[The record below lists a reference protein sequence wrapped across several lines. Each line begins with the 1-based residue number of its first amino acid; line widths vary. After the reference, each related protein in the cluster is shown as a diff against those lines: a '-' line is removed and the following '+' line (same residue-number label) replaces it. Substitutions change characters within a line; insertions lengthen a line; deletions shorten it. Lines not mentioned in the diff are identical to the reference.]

1 MVNAIVILLVAS
13 VWLFLGYRVYGRF
26 IEKRLKIDDKNI
38 TPAVKQKDD
47 IDYSPSKVSFLFGH
61 HFESIAG
68 SGPIIG
74 PILAISYFGWLP
86 VVLWLTLG
94 SVLIGGV
101 HDFTA
106 LMTSVRNKAK
116 GVASIAQEYLSSKAG
131 NLFGVM
137 IFLTLILIV
146 TVFSVSA
153 ADSIIARPDL
163 IIPLVVITIVAM
175 IFGLGVQKLNW
186 NSTITTIIAIII
198 VFASIWVSLQIPVSF
213 TMNPVLLRIIA
224 ISIIVLYA
232 GIASVVPVWILLRPR
247 DYLSAVQLIL
257 ILALGVLGIIIV
269 NPEVNVPAVMN
280 NGGFSLWPILFI
292 TVACGAVSGFHALVS
307 SGTTSKQ
314 LEKESHGKIIAYGG
328 MLLEAFL
335 AIIVTIVA
343 IAGLKWGA
351 GEGTFQFA
359 LNQGWIV
366 LFSTGFGNI
375 VGKIGIPFISIGIA
389 SLLGAVMVNQ
399 FVLTSVD
406 TSTRLGR
413 FIISEK
419 FAKKFDF
426 NSLKGRILATLA
438 VVVPAWILGV
448 TNSYETIWKLFASSN
463 QLIAAIALIT
473 VSAYLLSKKIKAGFV
488 IIPAILTLTT
498 TTFALLYLTFRTGG
512 YINTGNW
519 VLAVI
524 SLAMFALGMLV
535 AWEGFLKL
543 RQQIKKKK

>member
-13 VWLFLGYRVYGRF
+13 VWLFLGYRIYGRF
-26 IEKRLKIDDKNI
+26 IEKRLKINDKNI
-38 TPAVKQKDD
+38 TPAIKQRDEM
-47 IDYSPSKVSFLFGH
+47 DYSPSKVPFLFGH

-94 SVLIGGV
+94 SVFIGGV

-106 LMTSVRNKAK
+106 LMASVRNKAK

-131 NLFGVM
+131 TLFGIM

-163 IIPLVVITIVAM
+163 IIPLVVVTIVA
-175 IFGLGVQKLNW
+175 IILGFGVQKLNW

-198 VFASIWVSLQIPVSF
+198 VFASIWISLQIPVSF

-292 TVACGAVSGFHALVS
+292 TVACGAVSGFHSLVS

-314 LEKESHGKIIAYGG
+314 LEKESHGKVIAYGG

-366 LFSTGFGNI
+366 LFSVGFGNI
-375 VGKIGIPFISIGIA
+375 VGKIGIPFISMGIA

-413 FIISEK
+413 FIVSEK
-419 FAKKFDF
+419 FANKFNF

-448 TNSYETIWKLFASSN
+448 TNGYETIWKLFASSN

-473 VSAYLLSKKIKAGFV
+473 VAAYLLSKKIKAEFV
-488 IIPAILTLTT
+488 IIPAILLLIT
-498 TTFALLYLTFRTGG
+498 TTFSLIYLTFRTGG
-512 YINTGNW
+512 YISTGNW
-519 VLAVI
+519 ALAII
-524 SLAMFALGMLV
+524 SLAMFALGILV

-543 RQQIKKKK
+543 KQQTKKKK

>member
-13 VWLFLGYRVYGRF
+13 VWLFLGYRIYGRF
-26 IEKRLKIDDKNI
+26 IEKRLKINDKNI

-47 IDYSPSKVSFLFGH
+47 IDYSPSKVAFLFGH

-94 SVLIGGV
+94 SVIIGGV

-106 LMTSVRNKAK
+106 LMASVRNKAK

-131 NLFGVM
+131 TLFGIM
-137 IFLTLILIV
+137 IFVTLILIV

-163 IIPLVVITIVAM
+163 IIPLVVITVVAM
-175 IFGLGVQKLNW
+175 IFGIGVQKFNW
-186 NSTITTIIAIII
+186 NSTITTIIAVVI
-198 VFASIWVSLQIPVSF
+198 VFVSIGISLQIPVTF
-213 TMNPVLLRIIA
+213 TINPVLLRA
-224 ISIIVLYA
+224 IMITVIVAYA

-247 DYLSAVQLIL
+247 DYLSSVQLLL

-280 NGGFSLWPILFI
+280 NGGFSLWPVLFI
-292 TVACGAVSGFHALVS
+292 SVACGAVSGFHALVS

-314 LEKESHGKIIAYGG
+314 LEKESHAKIVSYGG

-335 AIIVTIVA
+335 AVIVTIVA
-343 IAGLKWGA
+343 VAGLKWGA

-366 LFSTGFGNI
+366 LFSEGFGNI
-375 VGKIGIPFISIGIA
+375 VGKVGIPFISIGVA

-426 NSLKGRILATLA
+426 SGVKGRILATLA
-438 VVVPAWILGV
+438 VVIPAWILGV

-473 VSAYLLSKKIKAGFV
+473 VAAYFLSKKVKVGF
-488 IIPAILTLTT
+488 IILPAIFVLVTT
-498 TTFALLYLTFRTGG
+498 MTALLYLTFRTGG
-512 YINTGNW
+512 YINTENW

-524 SLAMFALGMLV
+524 SLAMFALGALV
-535 AWEGFLKL
+535 AWEGFLKF
-543 RQQIKKKK
+543 RSQKNKK

>member
-13 VWLFLGYRVYGRF
+13 VWLFLGYRIYGRF
-26 IEKRLKIDDKNI
+26 IEKRLKVNDKNI
-38 TPAVKQKDD
+38 TPAVKQRDD
-47 IDYSPSKVSFLFGH
+47 VDYSPSKVSFLFGH

-101 HDFTA
+101 HDFAA
-106 LMTSVRNKAK
+106 LMISVRSKAR

-131 NLFGVM
+131 NLFGIM

-163 IIPLVVITIVAM
+163 IIPLVVITIVAVV
-175 IFGLGVQKLNW
+175 FGLGVQKFNW
-186 NSTITTIIAIII
+186 NSTLTTIIAMII
-198 VFASIWVSLQIPVSF
+198 VFASIWISLQIPVSF
-213 TMNPVLLRIIA
+213 TMNPALLRIIM
-224 ISIIVLYA
+224 ISVIVFYA
-232 GIASVVPVWILLRPR
+232 GIASVAPVWILLRPR
-247 DYLSAVQLIL
+247 DYLSSVQLLL
-257 ILALGVLGIIIV
+257 ILSLGVLGIVIV

-280 NGGFSLWPILFI
+280 NGGFSLWPVLFI
-292 TVACGAVSGFHALVS
+292 SVACGAVSGFHALVS

-335 AIIVTIVA
+335 AVIVTIVA
-343 IAGLKWGA
+343 IAGLKWGT

-366 LFSTGFGNI
+366 LFSAGFGNI
-375 VGKIGIPFISIGIA
+375 VGKIGIPFIGVGVA

-413 FIISEK
+413 FIVSEK

-426 NSLKGRILATLA
+426 NSLRGRILATLA
-438 VVVPAWILGV
+438 VIVPAWVLGV

-473 VSAYLLSKKIKAGFV
+473 VSAYLLSKKIKAEFAIV
-488 IIPAILTLTT
+488 PAVLILTT

-512 YINTGNW
+512 YISTGNW
-519 VLAVI
+519 VLAII
-524 SLAMFALGMLV
+524 SLGMFALGILV

-543 RQQIKKKK
+543 RQQAKKKR

>member
-13 VWLFLGYRVYGRF
+13 VWLFLGYRIYGRF
-26 IEKRLKIDDKNI
+26 IEKRLKVNDKNI
-38 TPAVKQKDD
+38 TPAVKQRDD
-47 IDYSPSKVSFLFGH
+47 VDYSPSKVSFLFGH

-106 LMTSVRNKAK
+106 LMISVRSKAR

-131 NLFGVM
+131 NLFGIM

-163 IIPLVVITIVAM
+163 IIPLVVITIVAVV
-175 IFGLGVQKLNW
+175 FGLGVQKFNW
-186 NSTITTIIAIII
+186 NSTLTTIIAMII
-198 VFASIWVSLQIPVSF
+198 VFASIWISLQIPVSF
-213 TMNPVLLRIIA
+213 TMNPALLRIIM
-224 ISIIVLYA
+224 ISVIVFYA
-232 GIASVVPVWILLRPR
+232 GIASVAPVWILLRPR
-247 DYLSAVQLIL
+247 DYLSSVQLLL
-257 ILALGVLGIIIV
+257 ILSLGVLGIVIV

-280 NGGFSLWPILFI
+280 NGGFSLWPVLFI
-292 TVACGAVSGFHALVS
+292 SVACGAVSGFHALVS

-335 AIIVTIVA
+335 AVIVTIVA
-343 IAGLKWGA
+343 IAGLKWGT

-366 LFSTGFGNI
+366 LFSAGFGNI
-375 VGKIGIPFISIGIA
+375 VGKIGIPFIGVGVA

-413 FIISEK
+413 FIVSEK

-426 NSLKGRILATLA
+426 NSLRGRILATLA
-438 VVVPAWILGV
+438 VIVPAWVLGV

-473 VSAYLLSKKIKAGFV
+473 VSAYLLSKKIKAEFAIV
-488 IIPAILTLTT
+488 PAVLILTT

-512 YINTGNW
+512 YISTGNW
-519 VLAVI
+519 VLAII
-524 SLAMFALGMLV
+524 SLGMFALGILV

-543 RQQIKKKK
+543 RQQAKKKR